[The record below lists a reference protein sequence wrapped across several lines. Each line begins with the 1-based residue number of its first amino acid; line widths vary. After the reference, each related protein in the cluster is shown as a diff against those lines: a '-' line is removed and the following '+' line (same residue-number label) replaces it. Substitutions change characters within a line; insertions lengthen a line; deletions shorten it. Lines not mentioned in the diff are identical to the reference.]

1 MPWDIPCH
9 GIRVMTRIT
18 RTVTAMTICRDACK
32 EDYGKGRLYD
42 RAMTPPAI
50 EEVSTDEI
58 VKCTFTV
65 IVAAANYA
73 RHQCWGLTAT
83 AHALLRSAELQKSS
97 KQGPHAFVIVTNHF
111 A

>member
-1 MPWDIPCH
+1 
-9 GIRVMTRIT
+9 MTRIT
-18 RTVTAMTICRDACK
+18 RTVTAMTISRDACK

-65 IVAAANYA
+65 IVATANYA

-83 AHALLRSAELQKSS
+83 AHALLRFAELQKSS

>member
-1 MPWDIPCH
+1 MAMT
-9 GIRVMTRIT
+9 VMTTCHETWRI
-18 RTVTAMTICRDACK
+18 
-32 EDYGKGRLYD
+32 EDGKQRQYD
-42 RAMTPPAI
+42 DAMTPPAI
-50 EEVSTDEI
+50 EEVPTDEI

>member
-1 MPWDIPCH
+1 M
-9 GIRVMTRIT
+9 
-18 RTVTAMTICRDACK
+18 TAMTICRDACK

-65 IVAAANYA
+65 IVAATNYA

-83 AHALLRSAELQKSS
+83 AHALLRSAEAGRS
-97 KQGPHAFVIVTNHF
+97 KMGENQ
-111 A
+111 